1 LNLHQYFAETID
13 PHSRDLAQEEI
24 LEDIINDAPDVE
36 PAEYPSSYLNRSG
49 DGMEVDRHEDE
60 ANGEGDSSDDGEGD
74 SSADGEAGGQLTKSG
89 EVYI

>member
-1 LNLHQYFAETID
+1 MD

-36 PAEYPSSYLNRSG
+36 PAESPLSYLNPSG

-60 ANGEGDSSDDGEGD
+60 VDGEGDSSDDGE
-74 SSADGEAGGQLTKSG
+74 AGGHLTKSD